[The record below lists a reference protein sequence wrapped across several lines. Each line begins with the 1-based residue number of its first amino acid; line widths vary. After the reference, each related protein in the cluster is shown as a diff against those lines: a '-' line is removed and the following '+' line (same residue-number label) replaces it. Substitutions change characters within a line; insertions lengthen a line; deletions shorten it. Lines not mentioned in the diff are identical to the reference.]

1 MPDLLSLLC
10 TLAAISAFRGLL
22 GTLGESYFICIP
34 WVLLVEALVCIR
46 QKACLERSD
55 QVYLVPYYR
64 EKQKREN
71 DKNWASGI
79 GRSNPEV

>member
-22 GTLGESYFICIP
+22 GTLGEKYFICILWILP
-34 WVLLVEALVCIR
+34 AEVFVCMR

-55 QVYLVPYYR
+55 QVYLVTLLQR
-64 EKQKREN
+64 KTEEGKGQKQ
-71 DKNWASGI
+71 
-79 GRSNPEV
+79 